1 VASLS
6 ALVLDQCHR
15 QFTETFRKPDLMQLL
30 QVLFRKAEHT
40 MLVPDLKQRLKF
52 RI

>member
-1 VASLS
+1 MADKSV
-6 ALVLDQCHR
+6 VW
-15 QFTETFRKPDLMQLL
+15 QLL